1 MAKISFQDSGLGK
14 DRILVGLFRI
24 STRTII
30 SPQIWDLIYE
40 TDLNFSSFAG
50 NQSSVQATGPVPTV
64 IKYSSE
70 LPVQM
75 DMEVIT
81 SHQDTTR
88 RTGTPVVVKNSA
100 GYFASGQSLSP
111 HAVLIETEKNYQRT
125 VKTDTERD
133 YVKNIRTS
141 EQTSESGAE
150 KGANVSHAE
159 SDAKI
164 NNNNEGIVFSSSNS
178 VTKKPTNLY
187 GSVEE
192 SKNYLTK
199 GGNQVRK

>member
-1 MAKISFQDSGLGK
+1 MIRQVS
-14 DRILVGLFRI
+14 
-24 STRTII
+24 
-30 SPQIWDLIYE
+30 

-64 IKYSSE
+64 IKYSPE

-81 SHQDTTR
+81 SHQSTTH

-100 GYFASGQSLSP
+100 GYFASGTSGHSLSP
-111 HAVLIETEKNYQRT
+111 QAVLIETEKNHQNART
-125 VKTDTERD
+125 NHTNRDSVKH
-133 YVKNIRTS
+133 IRTS

-150 KGANVSHAE
+150 KGANVSHTE
-159 SDAKI
+159 SDSKI
-164 NNNNEGIVFSSSNS
+164 NNNNDEGIVLSSSTS
-178 VTKKPTNLY
+178 ITKKPTNLY
-187 GSVEE
+187 GTVEE